1 MKDFLKNCGK
11 AAAPAARTGVQ
22 VAAMIAPVIAVLVVA
37 SWFTKK

>member
-1 MKDFLKNCGK
+1 MKDFIKSCGA
-11 AAAPAARTGVQ
+11 AAAPAARTGVR